1 MIMNL
6 IVNDIRE
13 KIKRLRAKAEETP
26 LFLSFI
32 IILVAFA
39 SFGLGR
45 LSLLEERK
53 APVRIENTILEKNAN
68 DTTKIEGVENIM
80 INDSQ
85 SDLTKVIASKNGTKY
100 YYSWCGGISRISE
113 QNKVTFSSAKEAESA
128 GYSIAANCV
137 AP

>member
-1 MIMNL
+1 MKSIL
-6 IVNDIRE
+6 IQFKE
-13 KIKRLRAKAEETP
+13 KIKSLRVRAEETP
-26 LFLSFI
+26 VFLSLL

-53 APVRIENTILEKNAN
+53 VPVKIENTILEKNVN
-68 DTTKIEGVENIM
+68 DTAKIEGVENII

-85 SDLTKVIASKNGTKY
+85 SDLTKVFASKNGTKY
-100 YYSWCGGISRISE
+100 YYTWCGGISRISE